1 MNTDI
6 NLLPSQAK
14 FQAKRMALKSKIN
27 FFLWIFGGSWVLILI
42 IVLGGFFVSQL
53 VLNQVNKKYESGLNQ
68 YKSLLGSMAVNQ
80 QVKYRAKI
88 VGQVLGERFEYGA
101 SIEKAKSIFSENIK
115 IEDVGIEGK
124 KQFTLSGS
132 IANGKYVSEVEEKIV
147 EINNGELEG
156 FSKAVLKDIQ
166 VNNGIWVFEME
177 VDLE

>member
-14 FQAKRMALKSKIN
+14 FQAKRIALKAKIN
-27 FFLWIFGGSWVLILI
+27 FFLWIFGGSWVLILV
-42 IVLGGFFVSQL
+42 IVLGGFFVSQI

-80 QVKYRAKI
+80 QVKYRAKV

-115 IEDVGIEGK
+115 IKDVGIDGK
-124 KQFTLSGS
+124 KQFTLEGT
-132 IANGKYVSEVEEKIV
+132 IMNGIYVSEVEEKLV
-147 EINNGELEG
+147 AINNSELEG
-156 FSKAVLKDIQ
+156 FSKAVLRDIQ
-166 VNNGIWVFEME
+166 VKNGTWSFKME
-177 VDLE
+177 VNLE